1 MFVSMGGNIM
11 ALISISVLE
20 LFERA
25 KEFNV
30 LPEPIKE
37 LYADKNDIITEID
50 LGRFIPNFKM
60 KVSYD
65 SFEEGKISFK
75 IQSPAVVKLP
85 AKFIKRHIYEDIVS
99 VENGKL
105 IIDINKAIKKRTDK
119 VEIKDVD
126 FFNEM
131 FTIKI

>member
-1 MFVSMGGNIM
+1 MAVINIS
-11 ALISISVLE
+11 ASE

-30 LPEPIKE
+30 LPEPLKN

-50 LGRFIPNFKM
+50 LGRFIPDFKL
-60 KVSYD
+60 KVSFD
-65 SFEEGKISFK
+65 SFMEGRVLFE

-85 AKFIKRHIYEDIVS
+85 AKLIKRNIYGDIVL

-105 IIDINKAIKKRTDK
+105 IIDVNKAIRKKTDR

>member
-1 MFVSMGGNIM
+1 M
-11 ALISISVLE
+11 AVISISASE

-30 LPEPIKE
+30 LPEPLKK

-50 LGRFIPNFKM
+50 LGRFIPDFKL
-60 KVSYD
+60 KVSFD
-65 SFEEGKISFK
+65 SFEEGKILFK
-75 IQSPAVVKLP
+75 IQSPVVVKLP
-85 AKFIKRHIYEDIVS
+85 AKLIKRNIYEDIVF
-99 VENGKL
+99 VENGRL
-105 IIDINKAIKKRTDK
+105 IIDVNRVIRKKTDK
-119 VEIKDVD
+119 VVIKDVD